1 MQSRFEGIW
10 VPIVTPFSGD
20 NIDHTALARITRY
33 LADSGVAGLIAGATT
48 GEGALLR
55 PSEQEAIFATL
66 RETAPNLPVVL
77 GLSHAATGEAVAQ
90 ARALA
95 SLQPAGL
102 LATAPVY
109 VRPTQ
114 EGIRR
119 HFEAIV
125 ESAGLPLLIYNIPYR
140 SGVNVELET
149 LQALATDSRVA
160 GVKECGGS
168 MERLMRLVHETPL
181 AILSGDDSQN
191 FSALCA
197 GAHGTI
203 AASAHILPHWHVRI
217 YELLRD
223 GQLAAARQIAVA
235 LQPIIRSLFAEPN
248 PAPLKAWLEQ
258 HEFCNSEVRLPFI
271 SASSEL
277 QERLLIE
284 WERLQTFTLPIL

>member
-1 MQSRFEGIW
+1 MRTRFEGIW

-20 NIDHTALARITRY
+20 NIDHAALAHIARH
-33 LADSGVAGLIAGATT
+33 LAVNRVAGLVAGATT

-55 PSEQEAIFATL
+55 AGEQEALFATL
-66 RETAPNLPVVL
+66 REAAPELPVVL
-77 GLSHAATGEAVAQ
+77 GLSHAATEAAVSQ
-90 ARALA
+90 ARTLA
-95 SLQPAGL
+95 AQQPAGL

-119 HFEAIV
+119 HFESIV
-125 ESAGLPLLIYNIPYR
+125 EAADLPLLVYNIPYR

-149 LQALATDSRVA
+149 LQALATDSRIA

-168 MERLMRLVHETPL
+168 AERLMRLVHETPL
-181 AILSGDDSQN
+181 SILSGDDNQN
-191 FSALCA
+191 FTALCA

-203 AASAHILPHWHVRI
+203 AASAHLLPYWHVRI

-223 GQLAAARQIAVA
+223 GELAAARQIAVA

-258 HEFCNSEVRLPFI
+258 QEFCSSEVRLPFVP
-271 SASSEL
+271 ASSEL
-277 QERLLIE
+277 R
-284 WERLQTFTLPIL
+284 ERLQIEWKALQRLSLPAR